1 MFTPVGNAVNREEAT
16 TPLKGAMT
24 TLEKSETY
32 LSKSARTPESLLNA
46 LYSQKRAVEYGAT
59 AVRNQEMDIA
69 NSISSSIDDY
79 SNELAKIYFLTL
91 GGFEGSSQILS
102 IIYDGLLAKEP
113 DGFVYE
119 DLLQLAIIDFV
130 ANGHAAGPLEDT
142 YLMFLEGTGSSSHSF
157 QGRRDGVFFADMMQ
171 SILTDMSAKAPTDS
185 LCKTILDYLAEAP
198 TGSSESRS
206 KQLEAHFRTNYDN
219 PKGFIGTASD
229 LSPMLRLSLISAF
242 IKEVPDCS
250 VQTVALLLSGD
261 QATITEVIV
270 ANTPAKTPEEFLS
283 SSFSSFGGGWSTVTT
298 TFSTGESY
306 KTFVWGVFDG
316 KEGVDKNYF
325 DTLFN
330 DWPAITLT
338 DEDLK
343 EVNRIGDN
351 VKMLQQTLKYWL
363 TILRDEQLAIARNI

>member
-102 IIYDGLLAKEP
+102 IIYDGLLAKGP

-157 QGRRDGVFFADMMQ
+157 DGQKNGEFFADMMQ
-171 SILTDMSAKAPTDS
+171 RILADMNAKAPTDS

-206 KQLEAHFRTNYDN
+206 KQLEAHFRANYDN
-219 PKGFIGTASD
+219 PKGFVDTASD
-229 LSPMLRLSLISAF
+229 FSPMLRLSLMSAF
-242 IKEVPDCS
+242 IKQVPDCS
-250 VQTVALLLSGD
+250 VAQLLSGD
-261 QATITEVIV
+261 HAAITEVIV
-270 ANTPAKTPEEFLS
+270 ANTPAKTPEEFLQG
-283 SSFSSFGGGWSTVTT
+283 SFGLLDGWTHWAARDS
-298 TFSTGESY
+298 STGLLYQS
-306 KTFVWGVFDG
+306 FVWGVRDG
-316 KEGVDKNYF
+316 REGVDKNYF

-330 DWPAITLT
+330 DWPAIPLT